1 MQIQNRNQLKTDPK
15 DKLSNNII
23 RVKDSLH
30 WIVGA
35 MTLYV
40 IGNLCGRYISL
51 TLSLLLIAWLIV
63 SATQKKTKKYYII
76 LFLLYAITLVS
87 MVSPIDI
94 CVSRSN
100 KFSVDILPVVLNNGS
115 SKKLNKLRKEGKIE
129 GKDFVLYTWSTVTH
143 PQKSIVIF
151 IPL

>member
-1 MQIQNRNQLKTDPK
+1 MQRQNRNQLKTNPK
-15 DKLSNNII
+15 NKPNNHII
-23 RVKDSLH
+23 RAKDSLH

-40 IGNLCGRYISL
+40 IGNLCGRYVSL
-51 TLSLLLIAWLIV
+51 TLSLLLITWLII

-76 LFLLYAITLVS
+76 LFLLYSITLIS

-94 CVSRSN
+94 CISRSD
-100 KFSVDILPVVLNNGS
+100 KFSVDLLPVVLNNGS
-115 SKKLNKLRKEGKIE
+115 SKKLNKLREEGKLE
-129 GKDFVLYTWSTVTH
+129 GKDFVVYTWSTVTH